1 MKYMIFVLACTG
13 LFFGCASNQ
22 DILTLDDN
30 FIIMEQRISNLEK
43 KSEKSAQSVQFESLK
58 SRMDNAIKTREEK
71 EQNLRNRIAEIRAII
86 NKLTDEIQIIRG
98 KLEETEYFMKQ
109 KIKPFEK
116 TDQKREEQITKM
128 EEILTSQRN
137 RIRGIEQYLDIES
150 DLYDAKSKRD
160 SREKPKRK
168 EKKKLSEKEMYA
180 LAKQAFDRGDFEA
193 AREGFLEII
202 KKYPRSGWA
211 DNAQFWI
218 GDTYYR
224 EKWYEKA
231 ILEYQKVIENYP
243 KGNKVSASL
252 LKQGFAFFNIG
263 DKANARL
270 ILKELIKKYPQ
281 SNETKM
287 AIKKLKEFK

>member
-202 KKYPRSGWA
+202 KKYPRSGWV

-281 SNETKM
+281 SNETKI

>member
-1 MKYMIFVLACTG
+1 MKYMIFVLACAG
-13 LFFGCASNQ
+13 LFFGCVSSQ

-43 KSEKSAQSVQFESLK
+43 KSAQSARSVQFESLK
-58 SRMDNAIKTREEK
+58 SRMDNSVKTREVK
-71 EQNLRNRIAEIRAII
+71 EQNLRNRIAAIRVIL

-116 TDQKREEQITKM
+116 VDQKREEQITKM

-137 RIRGIEQYLDIES
+137 RIRGIEQYLNIES
-150 DLYDAKSKRD
+150 DLYDAKSKSD
-160 SREKPKRK
+160 SEKNPKRK
-168 EKKKLSEKEMYA
+168 EKKKLSENEMYA
-180 LAKQAFDRGDFEA
+180 LAKQALDQGDFET

-202 KKYPRSGWA
+202 KKYPGSGWV

-218 GDTYYR
+218 GDAYYR

-243 KGNKVSASL
+243 KGNKVPASL

-270 ILKELIKKYPQ
+270 ILKELIKKYPK
-281 SNETKM
+281 SNETKI

>member
-30 FIIMEQRISNLEK
+30 FIILEQRISNLEK
-43 KSEKSAQSVQFESLK
+43 KSEKSARSVQLESLK
-58 SRMDNAIKTREEK
+58 SRMDNSIKTREEK
-71 EQNLRNRIAEIRAII
+71 EQNLRNRTAEIRAIL

-116 TDQKREEQITKM
+116 ANQKREEQITKM
-128 EEILTSQRN
+128 EGILTSQRN
-137 RIRGIEQYLDIES
+137 RIIGIEQYLNIEPN
-150 DLYDAKSKRD
+150 LYDAKSKRD
-160 SREKPKRK
+160 LRKKPKRK
-168 EKKKLSEKEMYA
+168 EKKKLSENEMYA
-180 LAKQAFDRGDFEA
+180 LAKQAFDQGDFEA

-202 KKYPRSGWA
+202 KKYPRSGWV

-243 KGNKVSASL
+243 KGNKIPASL

-270 ILKELIKKYPQ
+270 ILKELIKKYPK
-281 SNETKM
+281 SNETKI

>member
-1 MKYMIFVLACTG
+1 MKNMVFILACTG
-13 LFFGCASNQ
+13 LLFSCASNQ

-30 FIIMEQRISNLEK
+30 LIILEQRISNLEK
-43 KSEKSAQSVQFESLK
+43 KSEKSAQSIQLESLK
-58 SRMDNAIKTREEK
+58 SRMENAIKTGEEK
-71 EQNLRNRIAEIRAII
+71 EQNTRNRTAEIRAIL
-86 NKLTDEIQIIRG
+86 NKLKDEIQIIHG
-98 KLEETEYFMKQ
+98 KLAETEHFMKQ
-109 KIKPFEK
+109 KIKPFER
-116 TDQKREEQITKM
+116 TDQKREDQITKM
-128 EEILTSQRN
+128 EEILTSQGN
-137 RIRGIEQYLDIES
+137 RIRSIEQYLNIEPDIS
-150 DLYDAKSKRD
+150 AAKSKRG
-160 SREKPKRK
+160 SGKKEKRK
-168 EKKKLSEKEMYA
+168 DKKNLSENEMYA
-180 LAKQAFDRGDFEA
+180 LAKQAFDQGDFET
-193 AREGFLEII
+193 ARDGFQEII
-202 KKYPRSGWA
+202 KKYPRSGWV

-243 KGNKVSASL
+243 KGNKVPASL

-281 SNETKM
+281 SNETKI

>member
-137 RIRGIEQYLDIES
+137 RIRGIEQYLNIES

-168 EKKKLSEKEMYA
+168 EKKKLSENEMYA

-202 KKYPRSGWA
+202 KKYPRSGWV

-243 KGNKVSASL
+243 KGNKVPTSL
-252 LKQGFAFFNIG
+252 YKQGFAFFNIG